1 MSKRKQPPPSTWE
14 QVRYADRLA
23 GMNGKVVVITG
34 MSGAGRSTVAHALE
48 DLGWYVVDN
57 LPPALLA
64 NLCDM
69 AANTASRIAVVID
82 VRGREFF
89 GTLSSALSEIAER
102 GVERQVLF
110 VDASDDVLVRRF
122 ESTRR
127 PHPLQGNDRIVDGI
141 SKERERLREVRSV
154 SDVLIDS
161 STLNIHQLEQ
171 KIAELF
177 ATSSTADLRV
187 NVLSFGYKYG
197 IPVDADLVVDCRFIA
212 NPHWDPLLRP
222 LTGLDAA
229 VSERVLSTQNVQD
242 FLAKYQSLFET
253 MAEGFFTEGRKYLT
267 LAIGC
272 TGGKHRSVAISEEL
286 SRLFNERGVI
296 GERRIEATSIHR
308 DLGREL

>member
-1 MSKRKQPPPSTWE
+1 
-14 QVRYADRLA
+14 
-23 GMNGKVVVITG
+23 MNGEVVVITG
-34 MSGAGRSTVAHALE
+34 MSGAGRSTVAHVLE

-69 AANTASRIAVVID
+69 ATSTAPKIGVVID

-102 GVERQVLF
+102 GIARQVLF
-110 VDASDDVLVRRF
+110 VDASDEVLVRRF

-141 SKERERLREVRSV
+141 AKERERLREVRSV
-154 SDVLIDS
+154 ADILIDTS
-161 STLNIHQLEQ
+161 GLNIHQLEQ
-171 KIAELF
+171 KISELF

-197 IPVDADLVVDCRFIA
+197 IPVDADLVMDCRFIA
-212 NPHWDPLLRP
+212 NPHWDPELRP
-222 LTGLDAA
+222 LTGLDSL
-229 VSERVLSTQNVQD
+229 VSQRVLATENVQD
-242 FLAKYQSLFET
+242 FLEKYQSLFET
-253 MAEGFFTEGRKYLT
+253 MAAGFFQEGRKYLT

-272 TGGKHRSVAISEEL
+272 TGGKHRSVAIAEEL
-286 SRLFNERGVI
+286 TRLFNLAGVI
-296 GERRIEATSIHR
+296 GDQRIEATAIHR

>member
-1 MSKRKQPPPSTWE
+1 
-14 QVRYADRLA
+14 
-23 GMNGKVVVITG
+23 MNGEVVVITG
-34 MSGAGRSTVAHALE
+34 MSGAGRSTVAHAME

-64 NLCDM
+64 NLYDL
-69 AANTASRIAVVID
+69 AANTAPKIAVVID

-89 GTLSSALSEIAER
+89 GNLSSGLNEIADR
-102 GVERQVLF
+102 GIARQVLF
-110 VDASDDVLVRRF
+110 VDAADDVLVRRF

-141 SKERERLREVRSV
+141 AKERERLREVRSV
-154 SDVLIDS
+154 ADIVIDS
-161 STLNIHQLEQ
+161 SALNIHQLEQ

-177 ATSSTADLRV
+177 ATSTTADLRV

-197 IPVDADLVVDCRFIA
+197 LPIDADLVMDCRFIA

-222 LTGLDAA
+222 LTGLDKL
-229 VSERVLSTQNVQD
+229 VSERVLNTENVQD
-242 FLAKYQSLFET
+242 FLEKYQSLFET
-253 MAEGFFTEGRKYLT
+253 MAEGFFQEGRKYLT

-272 TGGKHRSVAISEEL
+272 TGGKHRSVAVAEEL
-286 SRLFNERGVI
+286 TRLLNSKAIVSGK
-296 GERRIEATSIHR
+296 RIEATAIHR

>member
-1 MSKRKQPPPSTWE
+1 
-14 QVRYADRLA
+14 
-23 GMNGKVVVITG
+23 MNGEVVVITG
-34 MSGAGRSTVAHALE
+34 MSGAGRSTVAHVLE

-69 AANTASRIAVVID
+69 ATSTAPKIGVVID

-102 GVERQVLF
+102 GIARQVLF
-110 VDASDDVLVRRF
+110 VDASDEVLVRRF

-141 SKERERLREVRSV
+141 AKERERLREVRSV
-154 SDVLIDS
+154 ADILIDTS
-161 STLNIHQLEQ
+161 GLNIHQLEQ
-171 KIAELF
+171 KISELF

-197 IPVDADLVVDCRFIA
+197 IPVDANLVMDCRFIA
-212 NPHWDPLLRP
+212 NPHWDPELRP
-222 LTGLDAA
+222 LTGLDSL
-229 VSERVLSTQNVQD
+229 VSQRVLATENVQD
-242 FLAKYQSLFET
+242 FLEKYQSLFET
-253 MAEGFFTEGRKYLT
+253 MAAGFFQEGRKYLT

-272 TGGKHRSVAISEEL
+272 TGGKHRSVAIAEEL
-286 SRLFNERGVI
+286 TRLFNLAGVI
-296 GERRIEATSIHR
+296 GDQRIEATAIHR